1 MKFKLQ
7 KKHKKESI
15 KWLNRHIND
24 EFVLKSKK
32 EGFRSRSSYK
42 LIQIN
47 EKFDFL
53 NSSKNIL
60 DLGCA
65 PGGWLQVSKKFSLV
79 ETKILGVDKLN
90 IEAIPGVCFYQGD
103 IFEDKVIN
111 YIETFFQKKIDLI
124 MSDMS
129 PNSTGNKKVDHLRI
143 LSLVERVIFIS
154 NQLLQKDGF
163 IIIKIFQGGM
173 QGDLMNSMKESLKN
187 IKNFKPKASRKESPE
202 IYLIA
207 QKK

>member
-1 MKFKLQ
+1 MKLKLK
-7 KKHKKESI
+7 KKHKKESS

-65 PGGWLQVSKKFSLV
+65 PGGWLQVSKKFSSV

-90 IEAIPGVCFYQGD
+90 IEAIPGVWFYQGD

-124 MSDMS
+124 ISDMS

-173 QGDLMNSMKESLKN
+173 QGDLMNSMKKSLKN

-202 IYLIA
+202 MYLIA

>member
-1 MKFKLQ
+1 MKLKLK
-7 KKHKKESI
+7 KKHKKESS

-65 PGGWLQVSKKFSLV
+65 PGGWLQVSKKCSSV

-90 IEAIPGVCFYQGD
+90 IEAIPGVWFYQGD

-154 NQLLQKDGF
+154 NQLLQNDGF
-163 IIIKIFQGGM
+163 IVIKIFQGGM
-173 QGDLMNSMKESLKN
+173 QGDLMNSIKGSLKN

-202 IYLIA
+202 MYLIA

>member
-1 MKFKLQ
+1 MKVKLQ
-7 KKHKKESI
+7 KKHKKESS

-32 EGFRSRSSYK
+32 EGYRSRSSYK

-53 NSSKNIL
+53 NCSKNIL

-65 PGGWLQVSKKFSLV
+65 PGGWLQVSKKFSSV
-79 ETKILGVDKLN
+79 ETKILGIDKLN
-90 IEAIPGVCFYQGD
+90 IEAIPGVWFYQGD
-103 IFEDKVIN
+103 IFKDKVVN

-143 LSLVERVIFIS
+143 LSLVERVIDIS
-154 NQLLQKDGF
+154 NQLLLKDGF

-173 QGDLMNSMKESLKN
+173 QGDLMSSMKESLKN
-187 IKNFKPKASRKESPE
+187 IKNFKPKASRKESRE
-202 IYLIA
+202 MYVIA

>member
-1 MKFKLQ
+1 MKFKLF
-7 KKHKKESI
+7 KKHKKDSN
-15 KWLNRHIND
+15 KWLSRHIND

-47 EKFDFL
+47 EKFNFL
-53 NSSKNIL
+53 NSSKNIV

-65 PGGWLQVSKKFSLV
+65 PGGWLQVSKKLSSV

-90 IEAIPGVCFYQGD
+90 IEAIPGVWFYQGD

-124 MSDMS
+124 ISDMS

-163 IIIKIFQGGM
+163 VIIKIFQGGM

-202 IYLIA
+202 MYLIA

>member
-1 MKFKLQ
+1 MKFKLL
-7 KKHKKESI
+7 KKHKKDSN
-15 KWLNRHIND
+15 KWLSRHIND

-47 EKFDFL
+47 EKFNFL

-65 PGGWLQVSKKFSLV
+65 PGGWLQVSKKFSSV
-79 ETKILGVDKLN
+79 DSKILGVDKLD
-90 IEAIPGVCFYQGD
+90 IEAVPGVWFYKGD
-103 IFEDKVIN
+103 IFKDEVIS
-111 YIETFFQKKIDLI
+111 YIATFFEKKVDLI
-124 MSDMS
+124 ISDMS
-129 PNSTGNKKVDHLRI
+129 PHSTGNKKVDHLRI
-143 LSLVERVIFIS
+143 LSLVERVVDIA
-154 NQLLQKDGF
+154 NQFLQKDSF
-163 IIIKIFQGGM
+163 IVIKIFQGGM
-173 QGDLMNSMKESLKN
+173 HGDLMNSLKQSFKN

-202 IYLIA
+202 MYLIA

>member
-1 MKFKLQ
+1 MKFKLL
-7 KKHKKESI
+7 KKHKKDSN
-15 KWLNRHIND
+15 KWLSRHIND

-47 EKFDFL
+47 QKFDFL

-65 PGGWLQVSKKFSLV
+65 PGGWLQVSKKFSSV
-79 ETKILGVDKLN
+79 EAKILGVDKLN
-90 IEAIPGVCFYQGD
+90 IEAISGVWFYQGD
-103 IFEDKVIN
+103 VFKDEVIK
-111 YIETFFQKKIDLI
+111 YIENFFKKKVDLI

-129 PNSTGNKKVDHLRI
+129 PNSTGNRKVDHLRI
-143 LSLVERVIFIS
+143 LSLVERVVDIS

-163 IIIKIFQGGM
+163 IVIKIFQGGM

>member
-1 MKFKLQ
+1 MKFKLL

-15 KWLNRHIND
+15 KWLNRHLND

-53 NSSKNIL
+53 DSSKNIL

-65 PGGWLQVSKKFSLV
+65 PGGWLQVSKKFG
-79 ETKILGVDKLN
+79 EIGAKILGVDKLN
-90 IEAIPGVCFYQGD
+90 IEAIPGVFFFKGD
-103 IFEDKVIN
+103 IFDDDVIN
-111 YIETFFQKKIDLI
+111 YIDTFFKKKIDLI

-143 LSLVERVIFIS
+143 LSLVERVIDIS
-154 NQLLQKDGF
+154 NLLLQKDGF
-163 IIIKIFQGGM
+163 IVIKIFQGGM
-173 QGDLMNSMKESLKN
+173 HGDLMNSMKKSLKN

-202 IYLIA
+202 MYLIA

>member
-65 PGGWLQVSKKFSLV
+65 PGGWLQVSKKLSSV

-90 IEAIPGVCFYQGD
+90 IEAIPGVWFYQGD

-111 YIETFFQKKIDLI
+111 YIETFFQKK
-124 MSDMS
+124 
-129 PNSTGNKKVDHLRI
+129 
-143 LSLVERVIFIS
+143 
-154 NQLLQKDGF
+154 
-163 IIIKIFQGGM
+163 
-173 QGDLMNSMKESLKN
+173 
-187 IKNFKPKASRKESPE
+187 
-202 IYLIA
+202 
-207 QKK
+207 

>member
-1 MKFKLQ
+1 MKLKLK
-7 KKHKKESI
+7 KKHKKESS

-47 EKFDFL
+47 EKFNFL

-65 PGGWLQVSKKFSLV
+65 PGGWLQVSKKLSSV

-90 IEAIPGVCFYQGD
+90 IEAIPGVWFYQGD

-202 IYLIA
+202 MYLVA

>member
-1 MKFKLQ
+1 MKVKLQ
-7 KKHKKESI
+7 KKHKKESSR
-15 KWLNRHIND
+15 WLNRHIND

-65 PGGWLQVSKKFSLV
+65 PGGWLQVSKKFSSV
-79 ETKILGVDKLN
+79 ETKILGIDKLN
-90 IEAIPGVCFYQGD
+90 IEAIPGVWFYQGD
-103 IFEDKVIN
+103 IFKDKVVS

-143 LSLVERVIFIS
+143 LSLVERVIDIS

-173 QGDLMNSMKESLKN
+173 QGDLMRSMKESLKN
-187 IKNFKPKASRKESPE
+187 IKNFKPRASRKESPE
-202 IYLIA
+202 MYLIA

>member
-7 KKHKKESI
+7 KKHKKESS

-24 EFVLKSKK
+24 EFVQKSKK

-53 NSSKNIL
+53 DSRKNIL

-65 PGGWLQVSKKFSLV
+65 PGGWLQVSKKFSPV
-79 ETKILGVDKLN
+79 KAKILGIDKLN
-90 IEAIPGVCFYQGD
+90 IDPIPGVWFYKGD
-103 IFEDKVIN
+103 IFKDQVVN
-111 YIETFFQKKIDLI
+111 YIEAFFEKKLDLI

-202 IYLIA
+202 MYLIA